1 MTIEKY
7 CEAYKIA
14 SANSK
19 YMCTLQVCWIE
30 SPPPPT
36 GKQCFFCFLF
46 FLAGQLNVNQHCVNS
61 PHISSNINATAEL
74 SEFTNGRDLQ
84 LAKFVHIEVLSDNW
98 LAAKASGISLC
109 SLQFH
114 FNNLDPVK
122 TSKLMPVHKVRNK
135 DLVLPLGMDRGF
147 LLEWH
152 F

>member
-30 SPPPPT
+30 SPPHENSV
-36 GKQCFFCFLF
+36 FLFLF
-46 FLAGQLNVNQHCVNS
+46 FAGQLNVNQHCVNS

-74 SEFTNGRDLQ
+74 SEFTNGGDLQ

-122 TSKLMPVHKVRNK
+122 TSKLMAVHKVRNK